1 MNPLKLFDLGWIT
14 LELNTVLSTAPLKGK
29 DRSV

>member
-14 LELNTVLSTAPLKGK
+14 LELNAVLSAAPLKCK